1 MLPDG
6 GLIILP
12 LLRKAHS
19 LKKSIN
25 MFNKKPIFILMLL
38 FGSTALFGQQIKP
51 HLENLKSDRTT
62 PLTLEDLQIKEVPA
76 SIPASQNNG
85 FPQQSRQY
93 QTLSTL
99 VKPVSS
105 QQHLKIHAAKDTGLP
120 IVIEGKVNG
129 LPEGDLTAQSIG
141 YLEAVG
147 EALRIHMPSEEFV
160 ISKISTDNLGQTHIR
175 MTQQL
180 AGIPVYGSEILLHQQ
195 NGDIQLFNGRYYPT
209 PTLENLIPTVSKE
222 GAQRIATDNLALS
235 TTFKELSDFEK
246 ILLDGEQVES
256 ELVIYHQNRDIN
268 REHLVWHFTV
278 IPNIAARWSYF
289 VDAHTGEILHQFSHI
304 CKFGGD
310 LHHHH
315 TCENDHKKS
324 TKETTISILNNLP
337 PDGPAV
343 TNASDLFGIN
353 RTINTYEVSN
363 TFFMIDGS
371 RSMFNATQ
379 SNMPDEPVGSI
390 WTIDAQNTSPSNN
403 NFAAIHVTSNNNI
416 FNNPSAVS
424 AHYNGGKAYEY
435 FANTFGRNSING
447 QGGNIISLVDVADE
461 NGSDMD
467 NAFWSGSAMFYG
479 NGDQAFTSPLSKALD
494 VAGHEMSHG
503 VIQTAANLEYQ
514 GESGALNESFAD
526 IFGAMID
533 RDNWQLGEDIV
544 NTGIFSSGALRDLQN
559 PNNGGNSLSD
569 AGYQPDN
576 VDDQFTGSQD
586 NGGVHI
592 NSGITNR
599 AYYLFATAIGKD
611 KAEQIYYRA
620 LTEYLVRSSKF
631 IDLRIAVIQA
641 ATDLHGATSTEVN
654 AAKDALSAVGIGEGA
669 GTQTQT
675 DIGMNTGEEYILLSN
690 NELSQL
696 FLFTPDAA
704 PIANPLSMT
713 SIISKPSVTDDGS
726 VIVFVDADKK
736 IRQITIDWATGNTN
750 EEILGDQTIWRN
762 AAISKDGTKLAAL
775 TDDFDKRIIVFDLA
789 NGGINSEFTL
799 YTPTTGSGGQTTNE
813 VQYADFIEFDF
824 TGEWILYD
832 AYNFIE
838 NANGQNIDYWDIGF
852 VKVFEN
858 SSNNFGDGTVRKLF
872 SGLPE
877 NTSVG
882 NPTFSKNSDYIIALD
897 YIDNF
902 NDDYAIL
909 GVNTETGETGTI
921 YDHTQLG
928 YANYSVADDRIVFDD
943 VSGFFD
949 DQLLSFVNLADN
961 KISGTGIVEP
971 FLDNGK
977 WGVWFADGERSLVGT
992 NDFLLNSE
1000 QFNVYPNPFDDNLKI
1015 DLDAANASE
1024 VSIEI
1029 FDVIGKR
1036 VFSQKM
1042 KVNPGQNTENLNL
1055 STLNNGTFFLKMTK
1069 DDVSET
1075 MKISKF

>member
-1 MLPDG
+1 
-6 GLIILP
+6 
-12 LLRKAHS
+12 
-19 LKKSIN
+19 
-25 MFNKKPIFILMLL
+25 
-38 FGSTALFGQQIKP
+38 
-51 HLENLKSDRTT
+51 
-62 PLTLEDLQIKEVPA
+62 
-76 SIPASQNNG
+76 
-85 FPQQSRQY
+85 
-93 QTLSTL
+93 
-99 VKPVSS
+99 
-105 QQHLKIHAAKDTGLP
+105 
-120 IVIEGKVNG
+120 
-129 LPEGDLTAQSIG
+129 
-141 YLEAVG
+141 
-147 EALRIHMPSEEFV
+147 
-160 ISKISTDNLGQTHIR
+160 
-175 MTQQL
+175 
-180 AGIPVYGSEILLHQQ
+180 
-195 NGDIQLFNGRYYPT
+195 
-209 PTLENLIPTVSKE
+209 
-222 GAQRIATDNLALS
+222 
-235 TTFKELSDFEK
+235 
-246 ILLDGEQVES
+246 
-256 ELVIYHQNRDIN
+256 
-268 REHLVWHFTV
+268 
-278 IPNIAARWSYF
+278 
-289 VDAHTGEILHQFSHI
+289 
-304 CKFGGD
+304 
-310 LHHHH
+310 
-315 TCENDHKKS
+315 
-324 TKETTISILNNLP
+324 NLP